1 MRHRICLV
9 GQKGGQMTGVT
20 KGVLLPVITP
30 FVGGKVDIATYKKL
44 LLHYLSKGIHGLVPL
59 GTTGESPTIEEDEYN
74 QIVEATIEVAKD
86 KVPIY
91 VGVSGN
97 STRKV
102 IDQMNSLNSYDI
114 TGYLVTSPY
123 YNLPSQQGIFDHFAM
138 LADSTDKQILIYNI
152 PYRTGRNVENETILR
167 LSKIPNI
174 VGIKDSSGIVSQSIE
189 LLRERHPRFAVFTGE
204 DILFYFNIVSG
215 GNGGILASAHLQTD
229 RFVRVWESVQ
239 EIDLKTA
246 LMEWNKLTKMIPLL
260 FTEPNPAPIKY
271 ILAKKGIIASPE
283 LRPPMGTISEH
294 LKSELDRFMSE
305 QAI

>member
-1 MRHRICLV
+1 MSDIA
-9 GQKGGQMTGVT
+9 

-30 FVGGKVDIATYKKL
+30 FTGGKVDIEAYKKL
-44 LLHYLSKGIHGLVPL
+44 LVHYLGKGIHGLVPL
-59 GTTGESPTIEEDEYN
+59 GTTGESPTIEENEYD
-74 QIVEATIEVAKD
+74 QIVEATIDVARD

-102 IDQMNSLNSYDI
+102 MDQIANLNPYYI

-123 YNLPSQQGIFDHFAM
+123 YNLPSQQGIFDHFAQ
-138 LADSTDKQILIYNI
+138 LAGATDKHILIYNI

-204 DILFYFNIVSG
+204 DILFYLNIVSG
-215 GNGGILASAHLQTD
+215 GNGGILASAHLQTE
-229 RFVRVWESVQ
+229 RFIRVWEAVQ
-239 EIDLKTA
+239 DIDLKTA
-246 LMEWNKLTKMIPLL
+246 LVEWNKLTKMIPLL

-271 ILAKKGIIASPE
+271 ILAKMGIIPSPE
-283 LRPPMGTISEH
+283 LRPPMSTISDT
-294 LKSELDRFMSE
+294 LMTELDRFIDQES
-305 QAI
+305 I

>member
-44 LLHYLSKGIHGLVPL
+44 LLYYLSKGIHGLIPL

-102 IDQMNSLNSYDI
+102 IDQINVSVQLE
-114 TGYLVTSPY
+114 
-123 YNLPSQQGIFDHFAM
+123 
-138 LADSTDKQILIYNI
+138 
-152 PYRTGRNVENETILR
+152 YRTNV
-167 LSKIPNI
+167 
-174 VGIKDSSGIVSQSIE
+174 G
-189 LLRERHPRFAVFTGE
+189 VF
-204 DILFYFNIVSG
+204 
-215 GNGGILASAHLQTD
+215 
-229 RFVRVWESVQ
+229 R
-239 EIDLKTA
+239 
-246 LMEWNKLTKMIPLL
+246 
-260 FTEPNPAPIKY
+260 
-271 ILAKKGIIASPE
+271 
-283 LRPPMGTISEH
+283 
-294 LKSELDRFMSE
+294 KS
-305 QAI
+305 

>member
-1 MRHRICLV
+1 MADI
-9 GQKGGQMTGVT
+9 T

-30 FVGGKVDIATYKKL
+30 FTEGKVDIETYKKL
-44 LLHYLSKGIHGLVPL
+44 LAYYLGKGIHGLVPL

-74 QIVEATIEVAKD
+74 QIVEATIDIAKD

-102 IDQMNSLNSYDI
+102 IDQIKNLNPYNT

-123 YNLPSQQGIFDHFAM
+123 YNLPSQQGIFEHFAQ
-138 LADSTDKQILIYNI
+138 LADATDKHILIYNI

-167 LSKIPNI
+167 LSRISNI

-189 LLRERHPRFAVFTGE
+189 LLRERDTQFAVFTGE
-204 DILFYFNIVSG
+204 DILFYLNIVSG
-215 GNGGILASAHLQTD
+215 GNGGILASAHLQTE
-229 RFVRVWESVQ
+229 RFIRVWQAVQ
-239 EIDLKTA
+239 DIDLKTA
-246 LMEWNKLTKMIPLL
+246 LAEWNKLTKMIPLL

-271 ILAKKGIIASPE
+271 ILAKKGIIPSPE
-283 LRPPMGTISEH
+283 LRPPMSTISKK
-294 LKSELDRFMSE
+294 LKSELDRFVIQES
-305 QAI
+305 I